1 MVCTA
6 SIDINLKVAS
16 LKRNNDNANS
26 GIEVKSHLSKF
37 TSERFVVAVKRSPG
51 GTSKEQDKALA
62 LVEA

>member
-16 LKRNNDNANS
+16 LKRNDNANS
-26 GIEVKSHLSKF
+26 GIEVKSHLCKF